1 MLYSTYCQRCED
13 NTTHAL
19 GGVEPKGE
27 TVTFRATCIAW
38 RHAEVVTEMDLGS
51 VPTGRDIY
59 SEPDSANLGHRSENV
74 SVEDLMYAD
83 DEEDERPMKQIS
95 FSAEQCLYET
105 VREVTQE
112 KWNAMSR

>member
-1 MLYSTYCQRCED
+1 MQRRITDARNRHIDKIVAQAPEAAGTQLSI
-13 NTTHAL
+13 NTDQ
-19 GGVEPKGE
+19 
-27 TVTFRATCIAW
+27 FI
-38 RHAEVVTEMDLGS
+38 
-51 VPTGRDIY
+51 
-59 SEPDSANLGHRSENV
+59 RSYYRNV